1 MGYSNIVLTGI
12 MGCGKTTIGKM
23 LSEKLKMDFVDIDE
37 VIEKKHGKIP
47 ELFER
52 GEDYFREIEHKT
64 VLEVSDRDG
73 VVIATGGGVVK
84 RQDNIF
90 ALKRKGIIFFLD
102 RPLDDILSDI
112 KTSSRPLLKNGK
124 GKLVEIYNERY
135 QLYKATC
142 DVHVKNTSGPK
153 EAVADIIKTWIKL
166 GKSD

>member
-1 MGYSNIVLTGI
+1 MKHANIVLTGI
-12 MGCGKTTIGKM
+12 MGSGKTTVGKL
-23 LSEKLKMDFVDIDE
+23 LSEKLNMAFVDTDE
-37 VIEKKHGKIP
+37 LIENKYGKIP
-47 ELFER
+47 ELFEK
-52 GEDYFREIEHKT
+52 GEEYFRKLEHDV
-64 VLEVSDRDG
+64 VLEVSEMEG

-84 RQDNIF
+84 RKDNVD
-90 ALKRKGIIFFLD
+90 ALKRKGVIFFLD

-142 DVHVKNTSGPK
+142 DVHVKNTSGPE